1 MAYEPL
7 VEVKPKTKELLK
19 EWRPPKHAYILFEKR
34 EFNLDHQHNYTP
46 QTGLMTLNVEHRPEQ
61 ESKLFYYTGP
71 MKKFRVIGY
80 GNFPK
85 LNEGPERRRKQ
96 AKLYSDKDGTNPWD
110 ILEDR
115 VRYFL
120 NLDPDADLKLKALSS
135 ENTTLKSDKE
145 TLEKRLEEVTK
156 QLEAK
161 TNAKNENRKSGV
173 NASPA

>member
-1 MAYEPL
+1 MTYEPQ
-7 VEVKPKTKELLK
+7 VDVKPYTKKLLA
-19 EWRPPKHAYILFEKR
+19 EWKPPKHAFVLFEKR
-34 EFNLDHQHNYTP
+34 EFDLDHNYNHT
-46 QTGLMTLNVEHRPEQ
+46 QRTGLFTLNVEHRPEQ
-61 ESKLFYYTGP
+61 QDKLFYYTGP

-115 VRYFL
+115 VKYFL
-120 NLDPDADLKLKALSS
+120 KLDPDAEVKLQAAIS
-135 ENTTLKSDKE
+135 ENENLKSDKKA
-145 TLEKRLEEVTK
+145 LEDRLAEITK
-156 QLEAK
+156 ELEAK